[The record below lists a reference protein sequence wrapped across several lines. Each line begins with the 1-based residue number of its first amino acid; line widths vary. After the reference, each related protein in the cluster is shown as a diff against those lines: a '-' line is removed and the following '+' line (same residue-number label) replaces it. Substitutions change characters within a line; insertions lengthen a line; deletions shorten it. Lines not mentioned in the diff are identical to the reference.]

1 MINYKEANLG
11 SSLDGIIGDINFTY
25 FEVNLIESTLGTFS
39 NKGVILKKMA
49 IDILRKDT
57 CGLKNSVKMKFDL
70 RSNFGKIEKK
80 FVTPSPT
87 PIFSKNTY

>member
-1 MINYKEANLG
+1 MCGKTRNSLIASKEKIFREINSFL
-11 SSLDGIIGDINFTY
+11 TY
-25 FEVNLIESTLGTFS
+25 FVDITLGTFS
-39 NKGVILKKMA
+39 NRGVILKKMA

-80 FVTPSPT
+80 FLTPSPT
-87 PIFSKNTY
+87 PIFYQTI